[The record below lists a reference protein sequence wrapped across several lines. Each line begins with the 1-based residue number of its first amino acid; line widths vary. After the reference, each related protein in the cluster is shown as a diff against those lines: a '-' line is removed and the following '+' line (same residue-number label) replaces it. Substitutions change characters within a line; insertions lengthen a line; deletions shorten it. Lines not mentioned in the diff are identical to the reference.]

1 MRRALSWA
9 LAVLTAVALMTAVVA
24 AYADR
29 EVFDADAFAAHAEE
43 ALRQPA
49 VSAEVARRLTDA
61 AIRAEPDLVAIRPL
75 VVSVAEGVVRSS
87 AFGALVRGAVRDVHR
102 SAFDADATT
111 VTLTVAD
118 VGLLLAD
125 ALDSLRPDLAA
136 RIPDTLRVALTDRTS
151 GVPLDVAQT
160 AEDVHRLG
168 WIALIA
174 AVVLAAAAI
183 AVGGAAPR
191 VRAGGA
197 APRVRAG
204 GTAGAG
210 AGDAGGVGAG
220 GMGAGGAGAAGRA
233 GRAGGASAGVGAGG
247 AGRAGRAGGA
257 RRDVALRLG
266 ASVGVVA
273 GLTAI
278 AATLAPDVVT
288 GDRAARAVLD
298 VWLEPLAARC
308 WIIFGAALLLTT
320 AAASLWR
327 PPPLDAVWARV
338 RGLVA
343 RMPPPLRAF
352 GAIALGVVAL
362 AEPLVVLR
370 VLVMAAGAV
379 AVLWGT
385 TELLRQVAPS
395 GAPVRRRRLS
405 LRPVVV
411 GVGALLV
418 VGAAT
423 AYALSGGADPVK
435 AGRCNGEAALCSKP
449 LDQVAFLGTHN
460 SMSADG
466 EPGWLFPAQNAGIT
480 QQLDDGVRALLIDTH
495 YGFQTPRGVATDLER
510 DSKSREKVVSELGEA
525 FVETA
530 QRLRARIGFTGDEP
544 REIFLCHAFCEV
556 GATKAIDALRGVHEW
571 LVVHP
576 EEVVILSIEDDTD
589 ARDTARLIRDS
600 GLIREVYTGPATP
613 PWPTLQQLIERN
625 QRVLVLIENEPGDEP
640 WMHRQDAVTQETPYH
655 FATAAELA
663 APDSCQENRGGDAGS
678 LLLVNHWVDTSPAP
692 RRTIARE
699 VNARAFLEARL
710 QRCRRERGLLP
721 NIVAVDFYRDG
732 DALGTVRDLNR

>member
-9 LAVLTAVALMTAVVA
+9 LAVLAAVALMTAVVA

-136 RIPDTLRVALTDRTS
+136 RIPDTLRVALTDRTA

-160 AEDVHRLG
+160 AQDVHRLG
-168 WIALIA
+168 WIALVVA
-174 AVVLAAAAI
+174 LVLAAAAI

-197 APRVRAG
+197 E
-204 GTAGAG
+204 
-210 AGDAGGVGAG
+210 
-220 GMGAGGAGAAGRA
+220 GAGGAGAG
-233 GRAGGASAGVGAGG
+233 AGGAGDAGG
-247 AGRAGRAGGA
+247 AGRAGQAGGA

-266 ASVGVVA
+266 VSVGAVA

-278 AATLAPDVVT
+278 AATLAPHVVT

-338 RGLVA
+338 RGGAA

-352 GAIALGVVAL
+352 GAIALGIVAL
-362 AEPLVVLR
+362 AEPSVVLR

-385 TELLRQVAPS
+385 TELLRQVSP
-395 GAPVRRRRLS
+395 GAPVGRRRVA

-411 GVGALLV
+411 GVGVLLV

-423 AYALSGGADPVK
+423 AYALSGGAEPVK
-435 AGRCNGEAALCSKP
+435 AGRCNGEAALCAKP

-480 QQLDDGVRALLIDTH
+480 QQLDDGVRSLLIDTH

-571 LVVHP
+571 LVAHP
-576 EEVVILSIEDDTD
+576 EEVLILSIEDDTD
-589 ARDTARLIRDS
+589 AQDTARLIRDS
-600 GLIREVYTGPATP
+600 GLIREVYTGPAKP

-663 APDSCQENRGGDAGS
+663 APDSCQEHRGGDAGS

-699 VNARAFLEARL
+699 VNARAFLTERL
-710 QRCRRERGLLP
+710 ERCRRERGLLP
-721 NIVAVDFYRDG
+721 TVVAVDFYRDG
-732 DALGTVRDLNR
+732 DALGTVRELNR

>member
-9 LAVLTAVALMTAVVA
+9 LAVLAAVALMTAVVA

-174 AVVLAAAAI
+174 ALALAAAAI
-183 AVGGAAPR
+183 AVGGAGR
-191 VRAGGA
+191 G
-197 APRVRAG
+197 G
-204 GTAGAG
+204 GT
-210 AGDAGGVGAG
+210 
-220 GMGAGGAGAAGRA
+220 
-233 GRAGGASAGVGAGG
+233 
-247 AGRAGRAGGA
+247 

-278 AATLAPDVVT
+278 AATLAPHVVT

-327 PPPLDAVWARV
+327 PPPLDATWARV
-338 RGLVA
+338 RALAA

-352 GAIALGVVAL
+352 VAIAAGIVAL
-362 AEPLVVLR
+362 AEPLVVVR

-385 TELLRQVAPS
+385 TALLRQVAPT
-395 GAPVRRRRLS
+395 APVQRRRVS

-418 VGAAT
+418 GGAAT
-423 AYALSGGADPVK
+423 AYALSGGAEPVK
-435 AGRCNGEAALCSKP
+435 AGRCNGEAALCAKP

-525 FVETA
+525 FVQTA

-556 GATKAIDALRGVHEW
+556 GATRAIDALRGVHEW
-571 LVVHP
+571 LVAHP
-576 EEVVILSIEDDTD
+576 EEVLILSIEDDTD

-613 PWPTLQQLIERN
+613 PWPTLQQMIERN

-655 FATAAELA
+655 FATPAELA

-699 VNARAFLEARL
+699 VNAHAFLEARL

-721 NIVAVDFYRDG
+721 NLVAVDFYRDG

>member
-9 LAVLTAVALMTAVVA
+9 LAVLAAVALMTAVVA

-160 AEDVHRLG
+160 AQDVHRLG

-174 AVVLAAAAI
+174 ALVLAAAAI
-183 AVGGAAPR
+183 AV
-191 VRAGGA
+191 
-197 APRVRAG
+197 
-204 GTAGAG
+204 
-210 AGDAGGVGAG
+210 
-220 GMGAGGAGAAGRA
+220 
-233 GRAGGASAGVGAGG
+233 
-247 AGRAGRAGGA
+247 GGA

-327 PPPLDAVWARV
+327 PPPLDAVWERV

-343 RMPPPLRAF
+343 RMPQPLRAF
-352 GAIALGVVAL
+352 GAIALGIVAL

-571 LVVHP
+571 LVAHP